1 MSSTTIT
8 NISYSGTTQVGNVT
22 ATYGIPVTAHI
33 WGAGGGSSG
42 VHAGAGGGYSQVQ
55 FVAKPGDILTVAV
68 GQGGGAGGLTTAPPA
83 PPVTFNTRES
93 GYTGTVLYPYSTT
106 GSNGSALISACGVW
120 NNPNGVGGT
129 IDTTWASIVFPV
141 SGYYTIQG
149 SSAGCGFT
157 TEPQGG
163 GTLYIDGAPVISL
176 PGNFGGGI
184 QSVNVYVTAGTHSVR
199 VYVGQAN
206 NGRGQRSSI
215 AFVINET
222 NPPKVTTTPTGLPG
236 ASYIGLLFNSRFP
249 PPNQAESVYALG
261 NGDSFLDQWGVW
273 GPDQTVN
280 TFTRTYSI
288 YFPATA
294 NVIFQMSCNNT
305 GSISLD
311 GNLIINRPTL
321 QNPNTPSE
329 AIVNVTGGTHTVT
342 ISAFGTFGAL
352 NRVGLIFGTGD
363 QTTFAG
369 GRGGV
374 SEPSSTQGFGGGGGG
389 ATILSLNGIVIGIG
403 AGGGG
408 GATMDPTNINYI
420 TTKYT
425 GSTATQPFGNPG
437 FSGWPGSWAPV
448 VIAPGTSGWY
458 ELSYTYTLTDQQ
470 GTFSGPVVSYC
481 VVVDGVIV
489 YGPSG
494 PTEAGAAPPPANTF
508 QKKNFVGYSY
518 SVYQPGGGTDYT
530 FFTAVYNFDY
540 TSLNTSAIT
549 DAKTNGENGQD
560 VVGRAGYTLGGGGGG
575 GGGGTRGGNG
585 GAAVSGANGV
595 ATGNGI
601 TGGYSGHNGLSLGDQ
616 RVDATGRIPY
626 INEYYPYGG
635 VADGGAPGTSV
646 TRYVGSTATDPFH
659 SVIVSGTSGY
669 YIRRIT
675 ETLTTYIIGYSV
687 VVNGTVVYQTSGG
700 SAAPPPTTLAVKQGF
715 VGYSFNQAVV
725 IDGVPAVETVE
736 CYSFDYVTTGNRVG
750 GNGFIAL
757 EYQTGGGALVKDGGE
772 WKPVDT
778 IYVKDENIWKE
789 VQVTYI
795 NVDGT
800 WKPIKGAPVP
810 VFTPVNGAFGAL
822 VRPYKAGIL
831 LAPPPPAPDYGGYW
845 VTGYDANFMF

>member
-83 PPVTFNTRES
+83 PPTTWSTRS
-93 GYTGTVLYPYSTT
+93 PGCDTTLYPGYGFPQSFSVIPVVIVNTY
-106 GSNGSALISACGVW
+106 GVW
-120 NNPNGVGGT
+120 NIPYPPGRDGGGT
-129 IDTTWASIVFPV
+129 FTWSSVLFPV

-149 SSAGCGFT
+149 QSVQNNSI
-157 TEPQGG
+157 
-163 GTLYIDGAPVISL
+163 LYIDGVSVL
-176 PGNFGGGI
+176 SGGPGLN
-184 QSVNVYVTAGTHSVR
+184 SNVSANVYVTAGYH
-199 VYVGQAN
+199 
-206 NGRGQRSSI
+206 SI
-215 AFVINET
+215 AVSATYLPPSRTAFAPASVAYVINQT
-222 NPPKVTTTPTGLPG
+222 DPPKVTTTPTGLPG

-249 PPNQAESVYALG
+249 PPNQAESVFALG

-294 NVIFQMSCNNT
+294 NVIFRMSCNNS
-305 GSISLD
+305 GAISLD
-311 GNLIINRPTL
+311 GTVIINRPAG

-329 AIVNVTGGTHTVT
+329 AIVNVTGGTHTLNIV
-342 ISAFGTFGAL
+342 AFGTVGGL
-352 NRVGLIFGTGD
+352 NRIGVIFGTGD

-389 ATILSLNGIVIGIG
+389 ATILSLNGVVIGIG

-408 GATMDPTNINYI
+408 GATMDPSNLTVT

-425 GSTATQPFGNPG
+425 GSTATQPFSAGFNP
-437 FSGWPGSWAPV
+437 PAPPV
-448 VIAPGTSGWY
+448 VLASGTSGY
-458 ELSYTYTLTDQQ
+458 YIHILEVFNDVGNIVGRNILGYS
-470 GTFSGPVVSYC
+470 
-481 VVVDGVIV
+481 VVVNGVIV
-489 YGPSG
+489 YINQHSG
-494 PTEAGAAPPPANTF
+494 GQPDATPPPASVA
-508 QKKNFVGYSY
+508 QKTTFVGNSY
-518 SVYQPGGGTDYT
+518 VGGNAGPNGSVNVVQCW
-530 FFTAVYNFDY
+530 NFDY
-540 TSLNTSAIT
+540 FSLNTAAIT

-635 VADGGAPGTSV
+635 VAEGGAPGATV

-669 YIRRIT
+669 YIRRIA
-675 ETLTTYIIGYSV
+675 EPLVTYIIGYSV

-700 SAAPPPTTLAVKQGF
+700 SAAPPPATLAVKQGF

-725 IDGVPAVETVE
+725 IDGIDAVETVE

-778 IYVKDENIWKE
+778 IYVKDENVWKE

-822 VRPYKAGIL
+822 VRPYSAGTL
-831 LAPPPPAPDYGGYW
+831 LAPPPPAPDYGGTW
-845 VTGYDANFMF
+845 VTGYGENVMF

>member
-83 PPVTFNTRES
+83 PPTTWSTRDTNIVS
-93 GYTGTVLYPYSTT
+93 GQTLYPTT
-106 GSNGSALISACGVW
+106 RQNNSNLLSSYGTWS
-120 NNPNGVGGT
+120 NTQQFGG
-129 IDTTWASIVFPV
+129 IVNAGWFITFPV
-141 SGYYTIQG
+141 SGYYTITG
-149 SSAGCGFT
+149 SSTGVGFRDQP
-157 TEPQGG
+157 EGG
-163 GTLYIDGAPVISL
+163 GGLYISGTPVMLL
-176 PGNFGGGI
+176 PGNGGGFTAQI
-184 QSVNVYVTAGTHSVR
+184 KRYIPAGSYSVYVSAEPANNSR
-199 VYVGQAN
+199 GQAS
-206 NGRGQRSSI
+206 GI
-215 AFVINET
+215 AFLIEQAD
-222 NPPKVTTTPTGLPG
+222 PPKVTTTPTGLPG

-311 GNLIINRPTL
+311 GNLIINRPAG

-329 AIVNVTGGTHTVT
+329 AIVNVTAGTHTVT
-342 ISAFGTFGAL
+342 ISATGIVGAL

-389 ATILSLNGIVIGIG
+389 ATILSLNDVVIGIG

-408 GATMDPTNINYI
+408 GATMDPSNLTVT

-425 GSTATQPFGNPG
+425 GSTATQPFSVGITP
-437 FSGWPGSWAPV
+437 PAPPV
-448 VIAPGTSGWY
+448 VLASGTSGY
-458 ELSYTYTLTDQQ
+458 YINILYQFNDVGNLISTYYL
-470 GTFSGPVVSYC
+470 GYS
-481 VVVDGVIV
+481 VVVNGVIV
-489 YGPSG
+489 YMNQVGGGGPD
-494 PTEAGAAPPPANTF
+494 AVPPPVSVA
-508 QKKNFVGYSY
+508 QKTTFVGNSY
-518 SVYQPGGGTDYT
+518 VGGGGGPNGQ
-530 FFTAVYNFDY
+530 VSVVQCWSFDY
-540 TSLNTSAIT
+540 FSLNTAAIT

-626 INEYYPYGG
+626 INAYYPYGG
-635 VADGGAPGTSV
+635 VAEGGAPGATV

-725 IDGVPAVETVE
+725 IDGVPAIETVE

-750 GNGFIAL
+750 GNGFIVF

-822 VRPYKAGIL
+822 VRPYSAGTL
-831 LAPPPPAPDYGGYW
+831 LAPPPPAPDYGGTW
-845 VTGYDANFMF
+845 VTGYGENVMF

>member
-8 NISYSGTTQVGNVT
+8 NISYSGTTQVGNVI

-68 GQGGGAGGLTTAPPA
+68 GQGGGAGGVTAPPPV
-83 PPVTFNTRES
+83 PPITWSTSDTNIVSGQTLYPTTRQNDTALLAAFGVWSNPQQFGGTVDTGWFVTF
-93 GYTGTVLYPYSTT
+93 P
-106 GSNGSALISACGVW
+106 I
-120 NNPNGVGGT
+120 
-129 IDTTWASIVFPV
+129 
-141 SGYYTIQG
+141 SGYYTITG
-149 SSAGCGFT
+149 SSTGVGLNTEGEGAGGA
-157 TEPQGG
+157 
-163 GTLYIDGAPVISL
+163 LYISGTPYILL
-176 PGNFGGGI
+176 PGNSGGTTV
-184 QSVNVYVTAGTHSVR
+184 QVNRYIPAGSYSVYVSAETPDNS
-199 VYVGQAN
+199 GQLC
-206 NGRGQRSSI
+206 GI
-215 AFVINET
+215 AFLIEQT

-273 GPDQTVN
+273 GPDQTV
-280 TFTRTYSI
+280 TSFTRTYNI
-288 YFPATA
+288 YFPTTA

-305 GSISLD
+305 GSVSLD
-311 GNLIINRPTL
+311 GTTIINRPPL
-321 QNPNTPSE
+321 QNPNTPSQS
-329 AIVNVTGGTHTVT
+329 IVSVPGGNHTIT
-342 ISAFGTFGAL
+342 ISASGIAGAL

-363 QTTFAG
+363 QTTFSG

-389 ATILSLNGIVIGIG
+389 ATILSLNGLVIGIG

-408 GATMDPTNINYI
+408 GATMDPSNLTTT

-425 GSTATQPFGNPG
+425 GSTATQPFSAG
-437 FSGWPGSWAPV
+437 FVPPVPSV
-448 VIAPGTSGWY
+448 VIAPGTSGY
-458 ELSYTYTLTDQQ
+458 YIHILENYNDVGNIINIYYLGYS
-470 GTFSGPVVSYC
+470 
-481 VVVDGVIV
+481 VVVNGVIV
-489 YGPSG
+489 YMNQVGGGGPD
-494 PTEAGAAPPPANTF
+494 AIPPPLTLA
-508 QKKNFVGYSY
+508 QKTTLVGLSY
-518 SVYQPGGGTDYT
+518 IGGNAGPNGQ
-530 FFTAVYNFDY
+530 VSKVQCWNFDY
-540 TSLNTSAIT
+540 FSLNTAAIT

-595 ATGNGI
+595 ATGNGV

-616 RVDATGRIPY
+616 KVDATGRTPY

-635 VADGGAPGTSV
+635 VAEGGTPGATV

-669 YIRRIT
+669 YIRNTGISGGSNS
-675 ETLTTYIIGYSV
+675 IIGYSV
-687 VVNGTVVYQTSGG
+687 VVNGTVVYQSDGG
-700 SAAPPPTTLAVKQGF
+700 SAAPPPTTLAVKQGY
-715 VGYSFNQAVV
+715 VGLSYNQTFF
-725 IDGVPAVETVE
+725 IDGILHYEYVE
-736 CYSFDYVTTGNRVG
+736 CFSFDYVTIGNRVG

-757 EYQTGGGALVKDGGE
+757 EYQTGGGAVVKDSGE

-778 IYVKDENIWKE
+778 IYVKDENVWKE

-795 NVDGT
+795 NVDGI

-810 VFTPVNGAFGAL
+810 IFTPVNGAFGAL
-822 VRPYKAGIL
+822 VRPYKAGTL
-831 LAPPPPAPDYGGYW
+831 LAPPPPAPDYS
-845 VTGYDANFMF
+845 VSTETGYGGSFMF

>member
-68 GQGGGAGGLTTAPPA
+68 AQGGGAGGVTAPPPV
-83 PPVTFNTRES
+83 PPITWSTRDG
-93 GYTGTVLYPYSTT
+93 GYTGTVLYPFYPFWAP
-106 GSNGSALISACGVW
+106 GVAPFLVNYGVW
-120 NNPNGVGGT
+120 NNTYGWYGS
-129 IDTTWASIVFPV
+129 IDTTWYSVSFPV
-141 SGYYTIQG
+141 SGYYVVTG
-149 SSAGCGFT
+149 ASTGCGFGI
-157 TEPQGG
+157 EPQGG
-163 GTLYIDGAPVISL
+163 GTLLIDGAAVMYL
-176 PGNFGGGI
+176 PGNGGGDT
-184 QSVNVYVTAGTHSVR
+184 QSVNVYVTAGIHSVR
-199 VYVGQAN
+199 VYVATAN
-206 NGRGQRSSI
+206 NARGRQSSV
-215 AFVINET
+215 AFEINQK
-222 NPPKVTTTPTGLPG
+222 NPPKITTTPTGLPG

-311 GNLIINRPTL
+311 GNLIINRPPL

-329 AIVNVTGGTHTVT
+329 AIVNVTGGTHTIT
-342 ISAFGTFGAL
+342 INATGTVGSL

-369 GRGGV
+369 GRGGI

-389 ATILSLNGIVIGIG
+389 ATILSLNGVVIGVG

-408 GATMDPTNINYI
+408 GATMDPTNITYI

-425 GSTATQPFGNPG
+425 GSLLTNPFPNLFAPEIGVPG
-437 FSGWPGSWAPV
+437 PTIV
-448 VIAPGTSGWY
+448 PGTSGY
-458 ELSYTYTLTDQQ
+458 YIFGVETVQ
-470 GTFSGPVVSYC
+470 GAVEGQLPSFQPYSWC

-489 YGPSG
+489 YGPSAF
-494 PTEAGAAPPPANTF
+494 TGASAPPESFAKQTQYQGF
-508 QKKNFVGYSY
+508 SY
-518 SVYQPGGGTDYT
+518 YRPEGFPSLNSD
-530 FFTAVYNFDY
+530 AVQCWSFDY
-540 TSLNTSAIT
+540 ISLNTSAIT
-549 DAKTNGENGQD
+549 DVKTNGENGQD

-616 RVDATGRIPY
+616 KVDATGRIPY

-635 VADGGAPGTSV
+635 VAEGGAPGASV

-659 SVIVSGTSGY
+659 GVIVSGTSGY
-669 YIRRIT
+669 YIRNTGISG
-675 ETLTTYIIGYSV
+675 EANSIIGYSV
-687 VVNGTVVYQTSGG
+687 VVNGTVVYQTDGG
-700 SAAPPPTTLAVKQGF
+700 SAAPPPTTLAVKQSY
-715 VGYSFNQAVV
+715 VGLSYYQTFF
-725 IDGVPAVETVE
+725 IDGILHYEYVE
-736 CYSFDYVTTGNRVG
+736 CFSFDYVTIGNRVG
-750 GNGFIAL
+750 GNGFIVF

-778 IYVKDENIWKE
+778 IYVKDENVWKE

-795 NVDGT
+795 NVDGI

-810 VFTPVNGAFGAL
+810 IFTPVNGAFGAL
-822 VRPYKAGIL
+822 VRPYKAGTL
-831 LAPPPPAPDYGGYW
+831 LAPPPPAPDYS
-845 VTGYDANFMF
+845 VSTETGYGGSFMF

>member
-55 FVAKPGDILTVAV
+55 FVAKPGDTLTVAV
-68 GQGGGAGGLTTAPPA
+68 GQGGGAGGVTTAPPA
-83 PPVTFNTRES
+83 PPTTWSTRSPGCNT
-93 GYTGTVLYPYSTT
+93 TLYPGYGYPQSFYVIPMTIVNT
-106 GSNGSALISACGVW
+106 YGVW
-120 NNPNGVGGT
+120 NIPYPPGQPGGGT
-129 IDTTWASIVFPV
+129 FTWSSVLFPV

-149 SSAGCGFT
+149 QSEQNNSV
-157 TEPQGG
+157 
-163 GTLYIDGAPVISL
+163 LYIDGVSVL
-176 PGNFGGGI
+176 GGGPGLN
-184 QSVNVYVTAGTHSVR
+184 SNVSANVYVTAGYH
-199 VYVGQAN
+199 
-206 NGRGQRSSI
+206 SI
-215 AFVINET
+215 AVSATYLPPSRTGFGPASVAYVINQT
-222 NPPKVTTTPTGLPG
+222 DPPKVTTTPTGLPG

-249 PPNQAESVYALG
+249 PLNQAASVYALG

-273 GPDQTVN
+273 GPDQTV
-280 TFTRTYSI
+280 TSFTRTYSI

-294 NVIFQMSCNNT
+294 NVIFQMSCNNI
-305 GSISLD
+305 GSLSIN
-311 GNLIINRPTL
+311 GTVIIDRPAG
-321 QNPNTPSE
+321 QNPNTPSQV
-329 AIVNVTGGTHTVT
+329 IVNVTGGTHTVT
-342 ISAFGTFGAL
+342 ISATGIVGGL
-352 NRVGLIFGTGD
+352 NRVGVIFGTGD
-363 QTTFAG
+363 QTTFSG

-389 ATILSLNGIVIGIG
+389 ATILSLNGVVIGIG

-408 GATMDPTNINYI
+408 GATMDPSNLTVT

-425 GSTATQPFGNPG
+425 GSTATQPFGRPG

-458 ELSYTYTLTDQQ
+458 EQSYTYTVVDS
-470 GTFSGPVVSYC
+470 GATFSGPVVSYC
-481 VVVDGVIV
+481 VVVDGVTV

-494 PTEAGAAPPPANTF
+494 PTESGAAPPPANTF
-508 QKKNFVGYSY
+508 QRGEFVGYSY

-530 FFTAVYNFDY
+530 FFTAVYNFTY
-540 TSLNTSAIT
+540 TYLNTSAIT

-595 ATGNGI
+595 ATGNGV

-635 VADGGAPGTSV
+635 VAEGGAPGASV

-659 SVIVSGTSGY
+659 NVIVSGTSGY

-700 SAAPPPTTLAVKQGF
+700 SAAPPPATLAVKQGF

-725 IDGVPAVETVE
+725 IDGVPAIETVE
-736 CYSFDYVTTGNRVG
+736 CFSFDYVTTGNRVG
-750 GNGFIAL
+750 GNGFIVL
-757 EYQTGGGALVKDGGE
+757 EYQTGGGAVVKDGGE

-795 NVDGT
+795 NVDGI

-822 VRPYKAGIL
+822 VRPYSAGTL
-831 LAPPPPAPDYGGYW
+831 LAPPPPAPDYSGAST
-845 VTGYDANFMF
+845 TGYGEYSVF